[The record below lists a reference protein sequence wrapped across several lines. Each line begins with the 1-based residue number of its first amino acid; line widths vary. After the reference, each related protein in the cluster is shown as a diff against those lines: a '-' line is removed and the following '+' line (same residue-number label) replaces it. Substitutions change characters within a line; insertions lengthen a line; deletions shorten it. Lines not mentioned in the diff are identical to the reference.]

1 MIHYGRFFVVFGRH
15 FSRLLINST
24 IMEGWECRSIC
35 SRDSQKFADCATSPL
50 PAILGV
56 ILLEIKVSCTADA
69 LADSKGDSVP
79 LRYLGSSGETS
90 GDIPLS
96 SARQT
101 RPCNGARAVE
111 KKSGRAGLFQ
121 EIESAYCG
129 TPLPALARTAG
140 KRHTVWC
147 AFLYALV
154 YVLLISQMIIPSQWS
169 ISCWI
174 ICAVQPVKVF
184 SLVWNFSFWY
194 CTLMDCQRRVLR
206 VPVSDRQPSS
216 AS

>member
-1 MIHYGRFFVVFGRH
+1 MPLRTLRGTPSPLDTPEVPEKLPGISP
-15 FSRLLINST
+15 SRLH
-24 IMEGWECRSIC
+24 GR
-35 SRDSQKFADCATSPL
+35 RGRAA
-50 PAILGV
+50 A
-56 ILLEIKVSCTADA
+56 
-69 LADSKGDSVP
+69 
-79 LRYLGSSGETS
+79 
-90 GDIPLS
+90 
-96 SARQT
+96 
-101 RPCNGARAVE
+101 ARAVE
-111 KKSGRAGLFQ
+111 KKSGKAGLFQ
-121 EIESAYCG
+121 GIESAYCG
-129 TPLPALARTAG
+129 TPLPALARTAE
-140 KRHTVWC
+140 KRHTIWC